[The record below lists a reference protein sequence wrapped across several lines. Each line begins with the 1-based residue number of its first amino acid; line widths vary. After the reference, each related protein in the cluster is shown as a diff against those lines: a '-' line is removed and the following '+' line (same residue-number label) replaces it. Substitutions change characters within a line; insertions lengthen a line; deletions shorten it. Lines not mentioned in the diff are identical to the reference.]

1 MLKKKNQSED
11 SIWAMWNL
19 ACFFEVGKVKKIAI
33 MCCSLIFFRL
43 LTSDKTHLK
52 KIIQYSVLIYRQL
65 KNYFDQKADNIQKW
79 KGEFEAFCCYH
90 LCWNCYLCF
99 VLFIWFVCRL
109 LSEGDG
115 MPTSVLIF
123 LENFLTWPN
132 WQRHCYVDVFL
143 MCAWFWGN
151 GAGAWNPLKT
161 IPSSFLSLY
170 IAFSNSNLWD

>member
-1 MLKKKNQSED
+1 MQWFVHTLKGMLDFMYILQIIMLKKKNQSED

-99 VLFIWFVCRL
+99 VLFICSF
-109 LSEGDG
+109 
-115 MPTSVLIF
+115 
-123 LENFLTWPN
+123 
-132 WQRHCYVDVFL
+132 VFL
-143 MCAWFWGN
+143 LLKEMVCLPLRWF
-151 GAGAWNPLKT
+151 
-161 IPSSFLSLY
+161 S
-170 IAFSNSNLWD
+170 